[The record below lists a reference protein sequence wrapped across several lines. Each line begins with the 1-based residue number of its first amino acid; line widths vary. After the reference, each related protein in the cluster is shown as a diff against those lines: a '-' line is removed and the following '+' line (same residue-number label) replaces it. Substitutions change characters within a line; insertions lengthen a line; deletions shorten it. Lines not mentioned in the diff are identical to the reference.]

1 MNIIEYLSSK
11 LLMDHDDIIKFSNS
25 APYRYKVYQIPK
37 RNSSNK
43 RTIAQPSKE
52 LKFLQKLLCQI
63 LEKELPVHEAAFA
76 YRKNIGIKQNAFLH
90 SKNEFLLKMDFK
102 DFFPSITPDVFLR
115 EIKNHHIDV
124 NNKDERLLIN
134 LIFRKPYRQNNLE
147 LSIGAPS
154 SPLISNFIMYSF
166 DQEISRECANMNI
179 TYTRYADDISF
190 STNSRGALFS
200 IPEIVDALLKN
211 IYQGDISL
219 NKDKTIFS
227 SKAHNRHITGI
238 TLSNDN
244 KLSIGRYKK
253 RVLSSKIH
261 YYSLGHLNEDE
272 IQKLKG
278 ELAFSFYIEPELK
291 SRFIRKYGSECLGKL
306 VREIE

>member
-124 NNKDERLLIN
+124 NDKDERLLIN

-154 SPLISNFIMYSF
+154 SPLISNLIMYSF

-238 TLSNDN
+238 NLSNDN
-244 KLSIGRYKK
+244 
-253 RVLSSKIH
+253 
-261 YYSLGHLNEDE
+261 
-272 IQKLKG
+272 
-278 ELAFSFYIEPELK
+278 
-291 SRFIRKYGSECLGKL
+291 
-306 VREIE
+306 

>member
-1 MNIIEYLSSK
+1 M
-11 LLMDHDDIIKFSNS
+11 
-25 APYRYKVYQIPK
+25 
-37 RNSSNK
+37 
-43 RTIAQPSKE
+43 
-52 LKFLQKLLCQI
+52 
-63 LEKELPVHEAAFA
+63 PVHEAAFA

-102 DFFPSITPDVFLR
+102 DFFPSITPDLFLR
-115 EIKNHHIDV
+115 EIKNHHINV
-124 NNKDERLLIN
+124 NDKDERLLIN

-147 LSIGAPS
+147 FSIGAPS

-166 DQEISRECANMNI
+166 DEEISRECANMNI

-190 STNSRGALFS
+190 STNSKGALFS
-200 IPEIVDALLKN
+200 IPGIVETLLKN